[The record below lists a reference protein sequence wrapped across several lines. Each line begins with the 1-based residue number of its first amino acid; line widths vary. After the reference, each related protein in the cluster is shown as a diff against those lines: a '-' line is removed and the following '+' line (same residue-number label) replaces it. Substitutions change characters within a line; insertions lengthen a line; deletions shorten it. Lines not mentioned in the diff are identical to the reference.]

1 VLSMKLIYLN
11 ILKKKKT
18 NKTHNEIIHVL
29 IKIIFIHIPWA
40 IVEPMPPRMDP
51 PLPACA
57 GAGGGA

>member
-1 VLSMKLIYLN
+1 MHK
-11 ILKKKKT
+11 
-18 NKTHNEIIHVL
+18 EIIHIL
-29 IKIIFIHIPWA
+29 IKIIFFHIPWA